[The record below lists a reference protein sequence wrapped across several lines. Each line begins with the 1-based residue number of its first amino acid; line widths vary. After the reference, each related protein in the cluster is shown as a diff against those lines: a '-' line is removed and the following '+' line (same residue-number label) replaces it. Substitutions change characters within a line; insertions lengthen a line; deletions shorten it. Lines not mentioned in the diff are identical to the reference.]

1 MRTDFGFQT
10 INQDPAEP
18 NTKLSEL
25 YAVQA
30 ALEKA
35 DDDMNELSRL
45 WDQYDVEYDE
55 IMAEI
60 AIGEHGN

>member
-1 MRTDFGFQT
+1 V
-10 INQDPAEP
+10 
-18 NTKLSEL
+18 K
-25 YAVQA
+25 A

-60 AIGEHGN
+60 AVGEHGN